1 MKSGDS
7 RLFQIRDC
15 LIIML
20 IGEYSTKLGEK
31 NRVAVP
37 KKFRNEMGN
46 NLIIAKGYEGCLIVV
61 TNEQWKEVTE
71 GMLNAP
77 YTREAARDTAR
88 FIVGSASEVDTDKQG
103 RFVLPS
109 NLKEYAELGKEVVFV
124 GLMNRVEVWDAKQ
137 WKARSDYL
145 AKNSSLIAEKL
156 ESLSDNSSETK

>member
-1 MKSGDS
+1 MKSGDLGYFKIKS
-7 RLFQIRDC
+7 P

-37 KKFRNEMGN
+37 KKFRTEMGN
-46 NLIIAKGYEGCLIVV
+46 NLILAKGYEGCLILV
-61 TNEQWKEVTE
+61 TGGQWKKVTD
-71 GMLNAP
+71 GMLKAP

-88 FIVGSASEVDTDKQG
+88 FIVGSASEIDTDKQG
-103 RFVLPS
+103 RFVLPN

-156 ESLSDNSSETK
+156 ESLSDNSSEEE